1 MSVFEGCVES
11 ESATARKF
19 VDESPCRGRYA
30 PSPTGHLHL
39 GNASTAL
46 IAWLSVRARDGCFV
60 MRMEDLDRGRVRPG
74 LAESILED
82 LEWLGIDWD
91 EGPDRGGPS
100 APYEQSARATLYDRA
115 FDELRESGRVY
126 PCFCSRKDIAAA
138 ASAPQTP
145 GDEARYPGTCRDLDP
160 DDVSARLREK
170 RPPAWRFRVE
180 PEPGPP
186 FLDWI
191 RGRCAPAGGLPP
203 GDFVIRRMDGVAAYQ
218 LAVVVDDAA
227 MEITEV
233 IRGDDLLPS
242 TVRQLILYEALGH
255 SPPAF
260 AHVPLLLGPDGARLS
275 KRHEGVTVREL
286 RDAGLG
292 ARAIVGRLAHLIGLR
307 PTAEPVHPRELIDV
321 FSFDDIVE
329 APEGIPTDPAT
340 WPPRAS

>member
-1 MSVFEGCVES
+1 MSVFEGSVES
-11 ESATARKF
+11 ESATERKF
-19 VDESPCRGRYA
+19 VDSRPCRGRYA

-46 IAWLSVRARDGCFV
+46 VAWLSVRARDGCFV

-82 LEWLGIDWD
+82 LEWLGLDWD
-91 EGPDRGGPS
+91 EGPDRGGPCS
-100 APYEQSARATLYDRA
+100 PYEQSRRTALYDRA
-115 FDELRESGRVY
+115 FDELRAAGRVY
-126 PCFCSRKDIAAA
+126 PCFCSRKDIAEA

-145 GDEARYPGTCRDLDP
+145 GDEARYPGTCREFGP

-170 RPPAWRFRVE
+170 RPPAWRFRVD
-180 PEPGPP
+180 PDQGQA
-186 FLDWI
+186 FVDQV
-191 RGRCAPAGGLPP
+191 RGRCAPAGGVPP

-233 IRGDDLLPS
+233 VRGDDLLPS
-242 TVRQLILYEALGH
+242 TVRQVILYEALGC
-255 SPPAF
+255 SPPGF

-292 ARAIVGRLAHLIGLR
+292 PWEIVGRLAHLIGLR
-307 PTAEPVHPRELIDV
+307 TTPEPVRARDLIDDFT
-321 FSFDDIVE
+321 FSDLIE
-329 APEGIPTDPAT
+329 APEGIPADPAT
-340 WPPRAS
+340 WLPPPS